1 MAYRGPVEVVKG
13 AWKITHT
20 TLFPCAEEMFQDGPR
35 REIVDI
41 SLQANKLY
49 LEASLLEE
57 TDPARAILLDEAINL
72 RSDEKRR
79 WLALQPPDQHGAWQ
93 ADLAIATYLSQKK
106 NMVAAYDMLM
116 SVHVGAPTDSL
127 VYKTATQNM
136 TQMFVQIRP
145 WLTGGCTFSEM
156 PSKEQFAC
164 IRTFWAWVESL
175 PE

>member
-13 AWKITHT
+13 AGNITHT
-20 TLFPCAEEMFQDGPR
+20 TRFPCAEEMFKDGPR
-35 REIVDI
+35 RAIVDI
-41 SLQANKLY
+41 SLQANQHY
-49 LEASLLEE
+49 LEASLLQE
-57 TDPARAILLDEAINL
+57 TDPARAILLDKAINL